1 MEELILK
8 QKHEDMMLY
17 GYSCLRQFPKS
28 EKHTLSAEIRQSMY
42 EIDKHIIRAQKRYFK
57 KTTLQD
63 LDIEIAHL
71 RTKVRLAKDLEFLP
85 FNKYENWEKMI
96 VELGRLVGGWIK
108 KSQPS
113 KGHG

>member
-1 MEELILK
+1 
-8 QKHEDMMLY
+8 MLY

-28 EKHTLSAEIRQSMY
+28 EKHTLSAEIRRSMY
-42 EIDKHIIRAQKRYFK
+42 EIDRYIIRAQKRYFK

-71 RTKVRLAKDLEFLP
+71 RTKIRLAKDLEFLP

-96 VELGRLVGGWIK
+96 VELGRMVGGWLK
-108 KSQPS
+108 KLPAGS
-113 KGHG
+113 